1 MTKNITQSIVLI
13 LGILIIIA
21 FLAVIYG
28 MYLKI
33 SIPSKNLTDSLII
46 YSSKLADDEKIKN
59 IEVLDK
65 DKLLILIETN
75 DKLKSAIY
83 DVNKNKIIRIIER

>member
-1 MTKNITQSIVLI
+1 MTKNITQIIVLI

-33 SIPSKNLTDSLII
+33 SIPSKNLTDSSII

-59 IEVLDK
+59 IEVLNK

-83 DVNKNKIIRIIER
+83 DVNKNQIIRIIER